1 MRNQKGFSE
10 LTTLWF
16 FAAGII
22 VLVGGLVLLISFVD
36 LGIASF
42 VRPAS
47 TAIDNKTFKESQ
59 QYNDGM
65 ARRISEFKRD
75 YEQAID
81 PASKA
86 SIKAAVQVE
95 LSSYDISRLPSQLQ
109 PFAYSMLN

>member
-1 MRNQKGFSE
+1 MSE
-10 LTTLWF
+10 LATLWF
-16 FAAGII
+16 FIAGII
-22 VLVGGLVLLISFVD
+22 VLIGGLLLVANVVN
-36 LGIASF
+36 LGIASI

-75 YEQAID
+75 YEQASD
-81 PASKA
+81 PGAKT
-86 SIKAAVQVE
+86 SIKAAVQIE
-95 LSSYDISRLPSQLQ
+95 LGSYDISRLPSQLQ